1 MLNNNSFRLS
11 RFIEM
16 FHNKGY
22 PLKDIESISFN
33 KGEYGAQSAAS
44 EYDINRPRYVR
55 ITDINDDGT
64 LNDDLVSSSNLKDD
78 DTYRLKYGDFL
89 FARMGATVGKTYAYR
104 SGNLIFAGYLIKFS
118 LKTDIVLPEYLFAYT
133 KTNEYLSWVKN
144 NQSGA
149 AQPGINAKKYGSLR
163 VPVPPLDLQNQFADF
178 VQQVDKSKLAEQHC
192 VFALNRVKLS

>member
-1 MLNNNSFRLS
+1 
-11 RFIEM
+11 M

-22 PLKDIESISFN
+22 PIKDIESISFN
-33 KGEYGAQSAAS
+33 KGEYGAQSASS
-44 EYDINRPRYVR
+44 EYDSNRPRYVR

-64 LNDDLVSSSNLKDD
+64 LNDDFVSSSNLKDD

-89 FARMGATVGKTYAYR
+89 FARMGATVGKTYAFK
-104 SGNLIFAGYLIKFS
+104 SENLIFAGYLIKFA
-118 LKTDIVLPEYLFAYT
+118 LKTNIVLPEYLFAYT

-163 VPVPPLDLQNQFADF
+163 LPIPPIGLQNQFADF
-178 VQQVDKSKLAEQHC
+178 VAQVDKSKFVITAKFQ
-192 VFALNRVKLS
+192 